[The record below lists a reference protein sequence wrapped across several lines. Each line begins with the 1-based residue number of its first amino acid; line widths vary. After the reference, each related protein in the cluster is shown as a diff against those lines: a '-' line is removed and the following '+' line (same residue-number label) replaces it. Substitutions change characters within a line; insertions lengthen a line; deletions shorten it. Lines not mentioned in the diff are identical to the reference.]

1 MPNHTINWVNDH
13 TEICDRFDE
22 RVQLMETYL
31 NSKPDDF
38 DGIATK
44 RFLLGQAREQ
54 VTWYRQSINGLDFVG
69 VVACRRALESGQP
82 FLDTIC
88 RHTTSVKPTAAQ
100 NTNATPTSRSC
111 HQCGRDPIP
120 TQMRGSQ
127 MLVKLQMADYLI
139 YAELD
144 KAERVT
150 HLASKNR
157 IPVQTCYAILHEIEV
172 RGDYKVVWGLV
183 DGGYTNTVC
192 ISRAAT
198 DATERNPKLG

>member
-1 MPNHTINWVNDH
+1 
-13 TEICDRFDE
+13 
-22 RVQLMETYL
+22 
-31 NSKPDDF
+31 
-38 DGIATK
+38 
-44 RFLLGQAREQ
+44 
-54 VTWYRQSINGLDFVG
+54 
-69 VVACRRALESGQP
+69 
-82 FLDTIC
+82 
-88 RHTTSVKPTAAQ
+88 
-100 NTNATPTSRSC
+100 
-111 HQCGRDPIP
+111 
-120 TQMRGSQ
+120 
-127 MLVKLQMADYLI
+127 MLVKLQTPEYLI

-144 KAERVT
+144 KTERVT